1 MDFAAAIDW
10 VQAFPMLA
18 SIRDLIA
25 AVIRLLPWVGTGV
38 LVWVVLDPVRG
49 NAFLATVREW
59 LKGTKTVAT
68 ELDAKVDARMDA
80 IESKLD
86 ALTEAIKTKVPA

>member
-1 MDFAAAIDW
+1 VDFGAAIDW
-10 VQAFPMLA
+10 IQAFPMLA
-18 SIRDLIA
+18 SLRDLIA
-25 AVIRLLPWVGTGV
+25 SVIRLLPWACTGV

-68 ELDAKVDARMDA
+68 ETDAKVDALT
-80 IESKLD
+80 KKVD
-86 ALTEAIKTKVPA
+86 ALLESLTPKV